1 MSQQDTAVFVRNPGD
16 MTAEQRCE
24 EVAQLLATAIV
35 RTRQKQS
42 SNTPQE
48 SAPPLKTATTWPSL
62 SAINGKAKQ
71 GDRKVQLDDPANPKA
86 LLTEK
91 ELAQRWSCSTSRL
104 QRWRSEKQ
112 GPIYMKIGNK
122 VLYRL
127 ADIEAFEQ
135 QCLVS
140 NAVAMDTAPRTN
152 TSK

>member
-1 MSQQDTAVFVRNPGD
+1 MSQQDTAAFIRNPAD

-24 EVAQLLATAIV
+24 EVARLLATAVV
-35 RTRQKQS
+35 RTRQA
-42 SNTPQE
+42 SNVPQE
-48 SAPPLKTATTWPSL
+48 SAPPLKTATTRPSQL
-62 SAINGKAKQ
+62 AIKGKAKQ